1 MAKLFQRKVKAQK
14 MLRCSENMQDGLN
27 LKRFDISK
35 EDNESV
41 ANAVKTFETH
51 SIILAVNKIDSSCS
65 FFSKHKDV
73 DEILIT

>member
-35 EDNESV
+35 EDNE
-41 ANAVKTFETH
+41 
-51 SIILAVNKIDSSCS
+51 
-65 FFSKHKDV
+65 
-73 DEILIT
+73 